1 MHAVYSFPN
10 SSLRMPVMGH
20 LQFNQPTTSVVGFIR
35 HQKII
40 NRFNGL
46 KPLKWF
52 IGFHLSVI
60 PWIHPWDHQAL
71 AAGGIYAEKDCIDLP
86 GFGSTNIQ
94 DSRSSN
100 LAGL

>member
-1 MHAVYSFPN
+1 MGAAHLQVKAITQATKWRNTMHDVFSFPN
-10 SSLRMPVMGH
+10 SSLGMPVMGH

-52 IGFHLSVI
+52 IGFHRSDVPRI
-60 PWIHPWDHQAL
+60 NPWAKLQPQRGDI
-71 AAGGIYAEKDCIDLP
+71 C
-86 GFGSTNIQ
+86 
-94 DSRSSN
+94 
-100 LAGL
+100 